1 MVMIVKS
8 ICVNL
13 LFSTCRSLMLTHAS
27 FRQLSATE
35 QSQASNYPRSCTKQD
50 PMWLDCS
57 FSKDIPHLQR
67 HLTGV

>member
-13 LFSTCRSLMLTHAS
+13 LFSTCRSLMLIHAS

-35 QSQASNYPRSCTKQD
+35 QSQARKQLSQKLHKTG
-50 PMWLDCS
+50 WLDCS

-67 HLTGV
+67 RLTGV